1 MKNKGRTLLTLT
13 ERLDLASRSR
23 AASPEAAAKLVK
35 RFSDIRSQWLFFGRA
50 DVDTLKGLT
59 GKFWD
64 HPAVDRSTYHGF
76 CHSFR
81 LTMDHD
87 NDFFPPPYIPK
98 RSDNAYEPVWGVT
111 TNNAMV
117 MLGLMLLDHA
127 EGRLVPRDFYHCT
140 RMTFRQYLDAL
151 VDLSFRKDGTSDQSR
166 YITWHFWREALLEDY
181 DGSKPLAEAL
191 ADILKRY
198 ITAWQEFDHLDH
210 ILRCTGALCCYL
222 ENERISAPAGEGSAR
237 QFREALCRYSPDL
250 EDWSMVEADKR
261 YPDPC
266 GYYFTLAYEYPADLP
281 DPGGKNIAPGA
292 FRSQL
297 FLSERDYR
305 PETLR
310 ALAQKSP
317 SPDLRELLEKYSSEE
332 RLASAMREINMAV
345 TDLYLLWVEPY
356 LRMEEYHYERHL

>member
-13 ERLDLASRSR
+13 ERLDLASGSR
-23 AASPEAAAKLVK
+23 AASPEAAAKLVQ
-35 RFSDIRSQWLFFGRA
+35 RFSNIRAQWLFFGSA
-50 DVDTLKGLT
+50 DVDILSGLT
-59 GKFWD
+59 GKFWE
-64 HPAVDRSTYHGF
+64 HPAVDMSTYRGF

-81 LTMDHD
+81 LAINYD

-98 RSDNAYEPVWGVT
+98 RNDNAYEPVWGVT

-127 EGRLVPRDFYHCT
+127 RGQLIPRDFYHCM
-140 RMTFRQYLDAL
+140 RMTLGQYLDAL
-151 VDLSFRKDGTSDQSR
+151 VDLSFRKDGTQDPFRSN
-166 YITWHFWREALLEDY
+166 TWQFWREVLLKDY

-191 ADILKRY
+191 EDILKRY
-198 ITAWQEFDHLDH
+198 LTAWQEFDHLDH
-210 ILRCTGALCCYL
+210 ILRCTGDLSCCL
-222 ENERISAPAGEGSAR
+222 ENGRISAPAG
-237 QFREALCRYSPDL
+237 
-250 EDWSMVEADKR
+250 
-261 YPDPC
+261 
-266 GYYFTLAYEYPADLP
+266 ADLP
-281 DPGGKNIAPGA
+281 DPGSENVAPGTL
-292 FRSQL
+292 RSQV

-310 ALAQKSP
+310 ALAEKSP

-356 LRMEEYHYERHL
+356 LQMEEYHYEKHL